1 MTIQFKNDDLHGRRK
16 APLAG
21 TVSYRKLS
29 KSDDPAIVRHFLRL
43 SPDDLHKRFFGP
55 VKKEVIQKLCADRP
69 WHESIVFGAFV
80 KGTMRGV
87 GELVW
92 HWPSGLT
99 GAEIA
104 LSVESKYQN
113 AGIGSELLRRLLM
126 TARNRCVGRVNM
138 LCLADNI
145 KMQRVAKKFEAELVF
160 QQSET
165 EGRIWPP
172 MPSYISIIQEA
183 LGDSEAFFNA
193 VFHTHKT

>member
-1 MTIQFKNDDLHGRRK
+1 MTIQLKSDDSLDRRK
-16 APLAG
+16 APLGGA
-21 TVSYRKLS
+21 VSYRKLS
-29 KSDDPAIVRHFLRL
+29 KADDPAIIRHFLRL
-43 SPDDLHKRFFGP
+43 SPDDRHKRFFGP

-69 WHESIVFGAFV
+69 WRESVVFGAFV

-92 HWPSGLT
+92 HWPTSLA

-104 LSVESKYQN
+104 LSVEAKYQN
-113 AGIGSELLRRLLM
+113 AGLGSDLLGRLLM
-126 TARNRCVGRVNM
+126 TARNRYVGRVNM

-145 KMQRVAKKFEAELVF
+145 RMQRVAKKFEAELVF

-183 LGDSEAFFNA
+183 LGDSETFFNA
-193 VFHTHKT
+193 VFDTYKT

>member
-1 MTIQFKNDDLHGRRK
+1 MSIQLKSDDNFGRRK
-16 APLAG
+16 APFAG
-21 TVSYRKLS
+21 AVSYRRLS
-29 KSDDPAIVRHFLRL
+29 KTDDLAIVRHFLRL
-43 SPDDLHKRFFGP
+43 SPDDRHKRFFGP

-92 HWPSGLT
+92 HWPTGLT

-104 LSVESKYQN
+104 LSVEARYQN
-113 AGIGSELLRRLLM
+113 AGIGSELLSRLLM
-126 TARNRCVGRVNM
+126 TARNRYVGRVNM

-183 LGDSEAFFNA
+183 FDDSAAFFNA
-193 VFHTHKT
+193 IFDPYKT